1 MNEAL
6 RVTVDQRALERA
18 LKRLDKYQGRLLH
31 QRAQKAYLEG
41 ARLMVRPIQAHITAA
56 GLVKTQRFRRSV
68 KARRPRLQG
77 NEMAVASVG
86 PVDAKR
92 HLLIRGHRI
101 VTRGGRDTGRHTQPR
116 PVVDEAF
123 SDVGER
129 VKSFINE
136 QVTNIGGEL
145 RAL

>member
-6 RVTVDQRALERA
+6 RVTIDQRALERA

-41 ARLMVRPIQAHITAA
+41 ARLMVRPIQAHITSA
-56 GLVKTQRFRRSV
+56 GLVRSGNFRRKV
-68 KARRPRLQG
+68 RAQKVRLRG
-77 NEMAVASVG
+77 NEMAAATVG
-86 PVDAKR
+86 PRSPHR

-101 VTRGGRDTGRHTQPR
+101 VTRGGRDTGNRTQPY
-116 PVVDEAF
+116 PVVDDAF
-123 SDVGER
+123 RDVGER
-129 VKSFINE
+129 VKDFIN
-136 QVTNIGGEL
+136 QRVLDIGGEL